1 MACEVDLAGI
11 GRLAGVGDPRRP
23 STVEDVIFD
32 EDEEPEGDDPPP
44 PKPRAGPGASVI
56 AAAMLGLGEVLEP
69 EKTKVDIEEQSEADD
84 QDDLLIDLHF
94 GDLPP
99 INPN

>member
-1 MACEVDLAGI
+1 MARDTVD
-11 GRLAGVGDPRRP
+11 V
-23 STVEDVIFD
+23 VIFD
-32 EDEEPEGDDPPP
+32 EDDEPEDDETPPP
-44 PKPRAGPGASVI
+44 PMPRAGPGASVI

-69 EKTKVDIEEQSEADD
+69 EKTKVDIEEQAEADD

-99 INPN
+99 ISEN

>member
-1 MACEVDLAGI
+1 M
-11 GRLAGVGDPRRP
+11 
-23 STVEDVIFD
+23 IFD
-32 EDEEPEGDDPPP
+32 EDDEAEDEQTPPP

-69 EKTKVDIEEQSEADD
+69 EKTKVDIEEVAEADD

-99 INPN
+99 LSEN